1 MLLPWYTLLMVSPV
15 RNFRSDL
22 KSFNSRGSKYGTDKS
37 GGADTKGINWD
48 QFLCE
53 HPNLKNM
60 YDNGEMPMLR
70 LSKRVGNMKS
80 TKVEKMLVKHPYLMW
95 KVLESENIRSIAEQ
109 LSQVARSSE
118 NENSKIENA
127 AKRVKAYRGDVRKIT
142 NYFLRDL
149 GIGNDSFV
157 KIVIKAPAIFNYSI
171 GKIKATIGFF
181 LNQGFTLEQVNKI
194 LTLRPKILGY
204 SITSKL
210 RPALNKIKV
219 IVGNDSYLRIISRY
233 PQILTINVKEID
245 KRSRFLQYKLQLR
258 HSRDI
263 GYVYAGFPPTF
274 YLSED
279 NISSKADFLKEVF
292 NFDNIEMRDTMVT
305 YPQLL
310 GLSIESNLR
319 PKIQFL
325 LTDSENGG
333 AGLSL
338 EELKDI
344 VLYQPSIL
352 GYSLENRLKPR
363 IKRMKDN
370 YISFNYAPMT
380 LMSFSNE
387 KFDQWL
393 DLQITTWS
401 IN

>member
-1 MLLPWYTLLMVSPV
+1 MVSPV
-15 RNFRSDL
+15 RNFQSDL
-22 KSFNSRGSKYGTDKS
+22 KSFNSRGSKYDTDRS
-37 GGADTKGINWD
+37 VGVATKGINWD
-48 QFLCE
+48 QFLSE
-53 HPNLKNM
+53 HPDFMNL
-60 YDNGEMPMLR
+60 YDNGEKPMLR
-70 LSKRVGNMKS
+70 LSKRVGNMKR
-80 TKVEKMLVKHPYLMW
+80 TNVEKMLIKHPSLML

-109 LSQVARSSE
+109 LSQVARSSG
-118 NENSKIENA
+118 NEHSKIENA
-127 AKRVKAYRGDVRKIT
+127 AKRVKTYRGDVRKIT

-149 GIGNDSFV
+149 GISNDSFV
-157 KIVIKAPAIFNYSI
+157 KIVVKAPAIFNYSI
-171 GKIKATIGFF
+171 GKIKTTTRFF
-181 LNQGFTLEQVNKI
+181 LKQGFTLEQVNKI
-194 LTLRPKILGY
+194 LTSRPKILGY
-204 SITSKL
+204 SINTKL
-210 RPALNKIKV
+210 RPALNKIQD
-219 IVGNDSYLRIISRY
+219 IVGNDSYQRIISRY
-233 PQILTINVKEID
+233 PQILTINVEEID
-245 KRSRFLQYKLQLR
+245 KRSTFLQYKLQLR

-310 GLSIESNLR
+310 GLSIEVNLR

-325 LTDSENGG
+325 LNDSGNGG

-338 EELKDI
+338 DELKDI

-363 IKRMKDN
+363 IKRMKEV

-380 LMSFSNE
+380 LMSFSDE

-393 DLQITTWS
+393 ELQITTWS